1 MFTQVKSLFRRQGR
15 FPLARVRARCAWRAG
30 VALAALLCS
39 AQVFA
44 SVDLVLNHTD
54 TGYDPV
60 PAGGIVQY
68 TLRVDNNGSTGATGA
83 VLTDNLPAGT
93 TFVGS
98 TTTQGSCAAPVGN
111 VLTCALGAIASLGTT
126 TVTVQ
131 VRTQSAGLI
140 SATASVSANETD
152 TDTSNN
158 LNISQQTT
166 IIQGGDLALALTA
179 SAPTVQAGSTLA
191 YDFNVTN
198 QGPDTAS
205 NVRVSG
211 TLPTGF
217 NPTGSLPAG
226 CSVAAGVLTCDLSGT
241 IASGASRAV
250 GPISGV
256 ISAGG
261 GSTVTFAASVSVTS
275 GSAPQDPDSTNN
287 TSTAST
293 AVTTGSDVRL
303 TKQASVPSPVLTDTS
318 FTYTLRTQYTG
329 DAPQDL
335 VVTDAV
341 PANFQI
347 LSPASFTSNGWA
359 CTVSGQNLQCTRASG
374 GGAAGNAVTVGDIVL
389 QAKAVT
395 PGNGVINL
403 ANVSSSTPDPNSSNN
418 TGQATLTVVAPTAD
432 LYASKTGPNPALAS
446 TGSHWTWTI
455 GMGNNGPAVLLGN
468 AVMTDTLPVGITLN
482 SYTALNGWSCAP
494 AAPFTASAGN
504 QTVTCTRTYSGAG
517 LAVGAKTPTVS
528 YDVSAASDGSYSNT
542 VCASASASG
551 SDTPA
556 ADGNSTNDCVSSG
569 VGVQPSTES
578 ADLQFHKSVSPGTV
592 AAGDVLTY
600 TMEIVNAGPATATNV
615 VLSDTL
621 DALINNGVGPTG
633 QGFIDATIA
642 AGSAT
647 GGGCTSTAPVAN
659 VRALSC
665 TFASVP
671 MCTSGADCPVVT
683 VHVRPGGDGGTR
695 VNSADAVS
703 NATADPNYSDNGDS
717 ASNQVDPRADVS
729 VTKTATP
736 SPAVAGQTLTYVVT
750 ARNAGP
756 SRAQTVGVDDTLPL
770 DVTFVS
776 ASPSGGGSCS
786 TAPAAGATIIAGNRM
801 LACGWS
807 SIANA
812 AQQTVTVK
820 VRPNTITRGTTLTN
834 GVTISTATTET
845 DTTNNSAS
853 VDTPVSV
860 PALDLLANISDSP
873 DPVAVDDLVTYT
885 LTVTNNGPS
894 YAENVRLV
902 DALPTSKL
910 SFVSATGPAGASC
923 TTPAVGA
930 SGGSVD
936 CQLGGLAANASLQ
949 VTVQMKGVA
958 KGTDTSTLTVSS
970 DETIAGFDS
979 QMGNNT
985 VVEQTTVRPKADME
999 VVSKTAVP
1007 GTVGLR
1013 EAFTYQISVINHGPG
1028 VGDNVQVVDNLPAGM
1043 VLNGTPGLVPGNAGD
1058 FPSLPATPCT
1068 GNAGAGSFVCSL
1080 GDDVAVGASAM
1091 INVPVIVTAAP
1102 AGASPGT
1109 LSNTAA
1115 ISTNSKDEVPSNNS
1129 KSGSVQ
1135 VQTATLAGHVYDD
1148 ANGNGSRNGGEAGI
1162 AGATVKIAG
1171 TAPDGTPVSFTAT
1184 SAADGSYSFSKLPAA
1199 SYTVTETQPSGW
1211 LDGGDSPGS
1220 AGGTAAVTPGD
1231 QISGVTLTSSS
1242 AATGYDFGEFGQ
1254 GALAGVVYR
1263 DINNDGVHAGA
1274 GESGIAG
1281 VGLTLN
1287 GTDDLGQVVNL
1298 TTTTAADGSYSFG
1311 PLRPGTYNVTETPP
1325 AGFLPGK
1332 ATPGTGTAGAGS
1344 AASDGNS
1351 IAGVTLTVG
1360 QSGAAFNFGELPPT
1374 GLGGFVYVDANRN
1387 GSRDGGET
1395 AGIAGVTV
1403 TLTGTDDLGAAVN
1416 LTTTTDASGAYQFD
1430 NLRPGNYSV
1439 HETQPAAWDDGGDSV
1454 GSVGGSPRGTLG
1466 NDTVSAITLG
1476 AGESGTGYNFGELG
1490 QGLAGFVYVDSNGN
1504 GTRDAG
1510 EPGIAGVTLT
1520 ATPLG
1525 GGAAVN
1531 VSTDA
1536 SGAYLFTDLPAGSY
1550 RIDET
1555 QPADYVDG
1563 GDSVGSLGGSLT
1575 GSDTI
1580 TSIPLGVAQVGTNYN
1595 FGEGAGRLAGSVYI
1609 DSNGNGVRDAGE
1621 PGIAGVTVSLGGS
1634 DVHGTPV
1641 SRTVTTDASGAYLFN
1656 DLLPSNGGGYTLTET
1671 QPGAYAD
1678 GAEHAGTLGGTAGAT
1693 GTSTIGGIVVGPGG
1707 RGSAYDF
1714 GELTGGV
1721 AGGVYV
1727 DANNDGVR
1735 DAGEKGIAGVTVH
1748 LTGTDVDGNP
1758 VDRTLVTGADGNYV
1772 FDGLTRAGPGGYT
1785 VTETQPTGYLD
1796 GKAVP
1801 GMIDGAPCAACDIAT
1816 VNRIGTIDFDPAK
1829 TFAGFDFPEL
1839 SPGSLAGSV
1848 YDDVDGNGVLGKD
1861 EALTGVTLTLTGTD
1875 DQGKAVNLTTTTA
1888 ADGSY
1893 HFDNL
1898 RPGTYVVT
1906 ETQPAGLGDIG
1917 SHAGNLGG
1925 STSTNAISN
1934 IVLTSGAGGTGY
1946 DFLEQG
1952 GVLAGSVFFDKN
1964 GNRQRD
1970 AGEPGLPGVT
1980 ITLSG
1985 DASRTAVTDA
1995 DGRYRFVGLVGG
2007 SYAVSETQPVLY
2019 KDGGV
2024 HVGSVGGT
2032 AATNAIVAI
2041 ALPTSGNASAYDFPE
2056 LTGADGSIA
2065 GTVWL
2070 NQPGGNEQTKD
2081 PGEASLSGWQV
2092 ELYQDGKRVPG
2103 VDAVTTNAAG
2113 HYLITDVPAASGYEI
2128 RFLSPNG
2135 VHYGYPLSQGP
2146 DAQWNGTVDHSA
2158 AIPAITGVTVGS
2170 AVAVLGQDLPVDPSG
2185 VVYDSVTRKPLAG
2198 ARVTLLD
2205 PSGQPVSPQY
2215 LVGGTGNVTQTTDTD
2230 GYYQF
2235 LLLPGAPSGTYSLRI
2250 ESPTGYLPA
2259 PSGIHAPAA
2268 NALTVPTGTTP
2279 YRVSPLAGPP
2289 AEGELPPYYLS
2300 FVINAS
2306 SAGVTGNHVPLD
2318 PVLQGALRVR
2328 KTTSKVN
2335 VTKADLVPYTI
2346 EITNTLAVP
2355 LSSIAARDLV
2365 PAGFKYRSGSA
2376 RIDGVAHEPE
2386 ARGRELSW
2394 PDLSFGPNQTR
2405 TVQLVLIVGTGVGEG
2420 EYTNQAW
2427 ALNTIADRVVSNVG
2441 TATVRI
2447 VPDPTFDCADLIGK
2461 VFDDKNGNGYQD
2473 QGEPGL
2479 PAVRLVTPRGLLVTT
2494 DADGRYHIPCAAV
2507 PEHDR
2512 GANFVIKLDERS
2524 LPTGYRLTT
2533 ENPGDVR
2540 VTAGKMAKINFGA
2553 TIHRVLRV
2561 DVSAAAFA
2569 ADGRALLPSF
2579 EAELPKLYASLQ
2591 GKPSLVRIA
2600 YHLSGSESRDR
2611 AQPRID
2617 FLRRRITQD
2626 WNSQGRQYPLQVEQ
2640 EIIEVQP

>member
-1 MFTQVKSLFRRQGR
+1 MSIQPYGSLRH
-15 FPLARVRARCAWRAG
+15 VTRARPRRRWRACL
-30 VALAALLCS
+30 ALAALLCS
-39 AQVFA
+39 AQAFA
-44 SVDLVLNHTD
+44 AVDLVLNHTD
-54 TGYDPV
+54 TGYDPI

-68 TLRVDNNGSTGATGA
+68 TLRVDNNGSTGATGV
-83 VLTDNLPAGT
+83 VLTDNLPSGT
-93 TFVGS
+93 SFVGS
-98 TTTQGSCAAPVGN
+98 SSTQGSCAAPAGN
-111 VLTCALGAIASLGTT
+111 VLTCNLGSVASLGTV

-131 VRTQSAGLI
+131 VRAPSPGLI
-140 SATASVSANETD
+140 SETASVSASEAD

-158 LNISQQTT
+158 LDIIQQTT
-166 IIQGGDLALALTA
+166 ITQGADLGLALSA
-179 SAPTVQAGSTLA
+179 SLPSVQAGSSLS
-191 YDFNVTN
+191 YNFSVTN

-211 TLPTGF
+211 TLPAGF
-217 NPTGSLPAG
+217 NPSGSLPAG
-226 CSVAAGVLTCDLSGT
+226 CSVAGGVLTCDLSGT
-241 IASGASRAV
+241 VASGASRTV

-275 GSAPQDPDSTNN
+275 GSAAQDPDSTNN
-287 TSTAST
+287 TSTVST

-303 TKQASVPSPVLTDTS
+303 TKQASVASPVLTATS
-318 FTYTLRTQYTG
+318 FTYTLKTLYTG

-359 CTVSGQNLQCTRASG
+359 CTVSGQNLQCARAA
-374 GGAAGNAVTVGDIVL
+374 GGATAGNNVNVGDIVL

-403 ANVSSSTPDPNSSNN
+403 ATVNSSTPDPDASNN

-446 TGSHWTWTI
+446 AGSHWTWTI
-455 GMGNNGPAVLLGN
+455 GMGNVGPAILVGN
-468 AVMTDTLPVGITLN
+468 AVMSDTLPVGITLN
-482 SYTALNGWSCAP
+482 SYSALNGWSCSP
-494 AAPFTASAGN
+494 AAPFTASAGS

-528 YDVSAASDGSYSNT
+528 YDVSAASDGSYNNT
-542 VCASASASG
+542 VCASATASG

-556 ADGNSTNDCVSSG
+556 ADGNSSNDCASSG

-578 ADLQFHKSVSPGTV
+578 ANLQFHKSVSPATV
-592 AAGDVLTY
+592 PAGDVLTY
-600 TMEIVNAGPATATNV
+600 TMEIVNAGPATAANV

-621 DALINNGVGPTG
+621 DTLINNGVGPTG
-633 QGFIDATIA
+633 KGFIDATIV

-647 GGGCTSTAPVAN
+647 GGSCSTTAPVAN

-665 TFASVP
+665 SFTSVP
-671 MCTSGADCPVVT
+671 VCTAGSNCPVVT

-695 VNSADAVS
+695 VNNADAVS
-703 NATADPNYSDNGDS
+703 NTTADPDYSDNGDS
-717 ASNQVDPRADVS
+717 ASNQVDARADVS
-729 VTKTATP
+729 VSKTATP
-736 SPAVAGQTLTYVVT
+736 SPAIAGQTLTYVIT

-756 SRAQTVGVDDTLPL
+756 SRAQTVGVTDALPL

-776 ASPSGGGSCS
+776 AAPSGGGSC
-786 TAPAAGATIIAGNRM
+786 TTTPVVGATINAGNRT
-801 LACGWS
+801 LACGWG

-834 GVTISTATTET
+834 GVTVDTTTTET

-873 DPVAVDDLVTYT
+873 DPVAVGDLVTYT

-894 YAENVRLV
+894 FAENVRLI
-902 DALPTSKL
+902 DALPASKL
-910 SFVSATGPAGASC
+910 SFVSLSSPAGASC

-930 SGGSVD
+930 TGGNVD

-949 VTVQMKGVA
+949 VTVQMKGEA
-958 KGTDTSTLTVSS
+958 KGTDTSTLIVSS
-970 DETIAGFDS
+970 DETVAGFDS
-979 QMGNNT
+979 QMGNNSVT
-985 VVEQTTVRPKADME
+985 EQTTVRPKADME

-1013 EAFTYQISVINHGPG
+1013 ETFDYQISITNHGPG
-1028 VGDNVQVVDNLPAGM
+1028 VGDNVQVADSLPAGM
-1043 VLNGTPGLVPGNAGD
+1043 VLTGTPSVAPGSPAD
-1058 FPSLPATPCT
+1058 FPSLPGAACT
-1068 GNAGAGSFVCSL
+1068 GNAGAGSFVCSF
-1080 GDDVAVGASAM
+1080 GDDVASGATAL
-1091 INVPVIVTAAP
+1091 ITVPVIVTTAP

-1109 LSNTAA
+1109 LSNTAT

-1129 KSGSVQ
+1129 KTGSVQ
-1135 VQTATLAGHVYDD
+1135 VRTATLAGHVYND
-1148 ANGNGSRNGGEAGI
+1148 ADASGGRDGGEAGI
-1162 AGATVKIAG
+1162 AGATVKITG
-1171 TAPDGTPVSFTAT
+1171 TAPDGTPVTFTTT
-1184 SAADGSYSFSKLPAA
+1184 SAADGSYSFSKLPAGT
-1199 SYTVTETQPSGW
+1199 YTVTETQPSGW
-1211 LDGGDSPGS
+1211 LDGGDSPGN
-1220 AGGTAAVTPGD
+1220 AGGTAAASPGD
-1231 QISGVTLTSSS
+1231 QISGITLSSSS
-1242 AATGYDFGEFGQ
+1242 AATGYDFGEYTQ
-1254 GALAGVVYR
+1254 GTLAGVVYR
-1263 DINNDGVHAGA
+1263 DLNNDGVHAGA
-1274 GESGIAG
+1274 GETGIAG
-1281 VGLTLN
+1281 VGLTLT
-1287 GTDDLGQVVNL
+1287 GTDDLSQAVSL
-1298 TTTTAADGSYSFG
+1298 TTTSAADGSYGFG
-1311 PLRPGTYNVTETPP
+1311 PLRPGTYTVTETPP

-1332 ATPGTGTAGAGS
+1332 ATPGTGTAAAGS
-1344 AASDGNS
+1344 AAGDGNS
-1351 IAGVTLTVG
+1351 IAGVTLTAG
-1360 QSGAAFNFGELPPT
+1360 QGGASFNFGELPPT
-1374 GLGGFVYVDANRN
+1374 GLAGFVYVDSNRN
-1387 GSRDGGET
+1387 GARDGGET

-1403 TLTGTDDLGAAVN
+1403 TLTGTDDQGTPVN
-1416 LTTTTDASGAYQFD
+1416 LTATTDASGAYHFD
-1430 NLRPGNYSV
+1430 NLRPGTYSV
-1439 HETQPAAWDDGGDSV
+1439 IETQPAAWDDGGDSV
-1454 GSVGGSPRGTLG
+1454 GSLGGTLG
-1466 NDTVSAITLG
+1466 NDTVSAITLA
-1476 AGESGTGYNFGELG
+1476 AGQSGTGYNFGEVG

-1510 EPGIAGVTLT
+1510 EPGIAGVTV
-1520 ATPLG
+1520 AAAPLG
-1525 GGAAVN
+1525 GGTPVN
-1531 VSTDA
+1531 ATTDA
-1536 SGAYLFTDLPAGSY
+1536 SGAYLFADLPAGSW

-1555 QPADYVDG
+1555 QPVDYVDG
-1563 GDSVGSLGGSLT
+1563 GDSVGSLGGSLA

-1609 DSNGNGVRDAGE
+1609 DSNGNGMRDAGE
-1621 PGIAGVTVSLGGS
+1621 PGIAGVTVTLVGT
-1634 DVHGTPV
+1634 DVHGAAV
-1641 SRTVTTDASGAYLFN
+1641 SRPVTTDASGAYLIN
-1656 DLLPSNGGGYTLTET
+1656 DLLPSNGAGYTLTET

-1678 GAEHAGTLGGTAGAT
+1678 GAEHPGNLGGSAGAS
-1693 GTSTIGGIVVGPGG
+1693 GTSTIGGIVVGAGG
-1707 RGSAYDF
+1707 QGSAYDF
-1714 GELTGGV
+1714 GELTGGI
-1721 AGGVYV
+1721 AGSAYV
-1727 DANNDGVR
+1727 DADNDGVR
-1735 DAGEKGIAGVTVH
+1735 DTAEKGIVGVTVH
-1748 LTGTDVDGNP
+1748 LTGTDVDGHP

-1785 VTETQPTGYLD
+1785 VTETQPSGYLD

-1801 GMIDGAPCAACDIAT
+1801 GMVDGSPCSACDIAT
-1816 VNRIGTIDFDPAK
+1816 VNRTGTIAFDPAQ
-1829 TFAGFDFPEL
+1829 TFSGFDFPEL

-1861 EALTGVTLTLTGTD
+1861 EALAGVTLTLTGTD
-1875 DQGKAVNLTTTTA
+1875 DQGKAISLTATTA

-1893 HFDNL
+1893 YFDNL

-1906 ETQPAGLGDIG
+1906 ETQPAGLADIG

-1925 STSTNAISN
+1925 STSTNAISA
-1934 IVLTSGAGGTGY
+1934 IVLASGAAGTGY

-1952 GVLAGSVFFDKN
+1952 GLLAGAVFFDKN
-1964 GNRQRD
+1964 ANGQRD

-1985 DASRTAVTDA
+1985 DAGRTAVTDA

-2007 SYAVSETQPVLY
+2007 NYAVTEMQPPLY

-2032 AATNAIVAI
+2032 AGTNAIVAI
-2041 ALPTSGNASAYDFPE
+2041 ALPAGSNASSYDFPE

-2065 GTVWL
+2065 GTAWL
-2070 NQPGGNEQTKD
+2070 NQPGGNPESKD
-2081 PGEASLSGWQV
+2081 PGETGLTGWQV
-2092 ELYQDGKRVPG
+2092 ELYQNGNRVPG
-2103 VDAVTTNAAG
+2103 VDAVTTDAAG
-2113 HYLITDVPAASGYEI
+2113 HYLITGVPAASGYEI

-2135 VHYGYPLSQGP
+2135 VHYGYPVSQGP
-2146 DAQWNGTVDHSA
+2146 DAQWNGTVDHA
-2158 AIPAITGVTVGS
+2158 ASIPAITGVTVGS
-2170 AVAVLGQDLPVDPSG
+2170 GVKVLGQDLPVDPSG

-2205 PSGQPVSPQY
+2205 PSGQPVPPQY
-2215 LVGGTGNVTQTTDTD
+2215 LAGGAGNVTQTTDTD

-2235 LLLPGAPSGTYSLRI
+2235 LLLPGAPAGAYSLRI

-2268 NALTVPTGTTP
+2268 NALTVPAGTTP
-2279 YRVSPLAGPP
+2279 YHVSPLAGPP
-2289 AEGELPPYYLS
+2289 ADGELPPYYLS
-2300 FVINAS
+2300 FVITGM

-2346 EITNTLAVP
+2346 EISNTLAVP
-2355 LSSIAARDLV
+2355 LGSIAARDLV

-2376 RIDGVAHEPE
+2376 RVDGVAREPE
-2386 ARGRELSW
+2386 IRGRELSW

-2461 VFDDKNGNGYQD
+2461 VFEDRNANGYQD

-2512 GANFVIKLDERS
+2512 GANFVIKLDERT

-2561 DVSAAAFA
+2561 DMSAAAF
-2569 ADGRALLPSF
+2569 DGGHLLPAF
-2579 EAELPKLYASLQ
+2579 EAQLSKLYATLQ

-2600 YHLSGSESRDR
+2600 YHLTGNESRDR

-2617 FLRRRITQD
+2617 ALRRRITDD